1 VSAGADQTICPTE
14 SATLTAT
21 GTGSF
26 VWSTT
31 ETTASITVTPA
42 ITTTYTVTLTDGNS
56 CSNSANVVVTVQS
69 IGGSLT
75 ANDDAFIATSGGT
88 STFNVLDNDVNG
100 TSPNIISAPINGSAS
115 VNGSNNIIY
124 TSFPNF
130 VGTDIITYTIC
141 DAFCTNIC
149 DTAVVTITVSREI
162 VIEVPGGFTPNG
174 DNINDIFVIQGLD
187 QYPNNE
193 LTIYNRWGSIVYSA
207 KPYNNDWDGKSTGSG
222 VIMGDYVTTGTY
234 FYVLKLSEDQ
244 EPLKGSLE
252 IKFN

>member
-1 VSAGADQTICPTE
+1 VSAGSDQTICPTE

-21 GTGSF
+21 GSGSF

-31 ETTASITVTPA
+31 ETTASIIVTPA

-56 CSNSANVVVTVQS
+56 CSNTANVVVTVQS
-69 IGGSLT
+69 VGGSLT
-75 ANDDAFIATSGGT
+75 ANDDAFNVFSGIVYIFDITSNDLNATSP
-88 STFNVLDNDVNG
+88 S
-100 TSPNIISAPINGSAS
+100 IISGPINGTATI
-115 VNGSNNIIY
+115 NASNNLVY
-124 TSFPNF
+124 TANPNY

-141 DAFCTNIC
+141 DAFCANIC